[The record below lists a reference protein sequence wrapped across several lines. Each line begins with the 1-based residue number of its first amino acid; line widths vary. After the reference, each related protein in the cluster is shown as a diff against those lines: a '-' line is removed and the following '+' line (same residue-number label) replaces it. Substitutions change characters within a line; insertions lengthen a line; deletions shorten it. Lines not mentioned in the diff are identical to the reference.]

1 MNDTP
6 KPAVIA
12 LRPDFA
18 AIAEWI
24 KPGAKILD
32 LGCGDGS
39 LLRYLRDTRDVFGY
53 GVEIDD
59 DNLLKCFHNGINVIQ
74 NDLEA
79 GLSGFE
85 SNSFDYVILSQ
96 TLQAM
101 RHTEGI
107 IQEMLRVGK
116 EGIVSFPN
124 FGYWKNRMQ
133 VIAGHMPVSETL
145 PYYWY
150 NTPNIHLCTVADFD
164 AFLESRGCEIEN
176 RVVLSQGS
184 QVSVAPNLLGEL
196 AIYRFRRR
204 RARTVGSARK
214 KSPRA

>member
-1 MNDTP
+1 MKQTISP
-6 KPAVIA
+6 SAIA
-12 LRPDFA
+12 ARPDFD
-18 AIAEWI
+18 AIAAWI

-39 LLRYLRDTRDVFGY
+39 LLRYLRDTRGVFGY

-59 DNLLKCFHNGINVIQ
+59 GNLLQCFRNGINVIQ

-85 SNSFDYVILSQ
+85 SDSFDYVILSQ

-107 IQEMLRVGK
+107 IGEILRVGK

-133 VIAGHMPVSETL
+133 VITGHMPVSQAL
-145 PYYWY
+145 PYHWY
-150 NTPNIHLCTVADFD
+150 DTPNIHLCTLGDFETLCCQCN
-164 AFLESRGCEIEN
+164 ARILERRVMNNNRPVHFL
-176 RVVLSQGS
+176 
-184 QVSVAPNLLGEL
+184 PNLMGML
-196 AIYRFRRR
+196 AIYRFERQR
-204 RARTVGSARK
+204 
-214 KSPRA
+214 

>member
-1 MNDTP
+1 MTETNKLTMEDSTVP
-6 KPAVIA
+6 STIA

-24 KPGAKILD
+24 NPGAKVLD

-39 LLRYLRDTRDVFGY
+39 LLRYLRDTRQVFGY

-59 DNLLKCFHNGINVIQ
+59 AKLLSCFRNGINVIQ
-74 NDLEA
+74 YDLEA
-79 GLSGFE
+79 GLSSFE

-124 FGYWKNRMQ
+124 FGYWRNRLQ
-133 VIAGHMPVSETL
+133 VISGRMPMSKTL
-145 PYYWY
+145 PYHWY
-150 NTPNIHLCTVADFD
+150 DTPNIHLCTLGDFEALCHQCGAHILERRVMSND
-164 AFLESRGCEIEN
+164 HPVKFL
-176 RVVLSQGS
+176 
-184 QVSVAPNLLGEL
+184 PNLMGML
-196 AIYRFRRR
+196 AFYRFERRE
-204 RARTVGSARK
+204 
-214 KSPRA
+214 

>member
-1 MNDTP
+1 MNDIIAPET
-6 KPAVIA
+6 IA
-12 LRPDFA
+12 LRPDFD
-18 AIAEWI
+18 AIAAWI

-39 LLRYLRDTRDVFGY
+39 LLRYLRDTRNVFGY

-59 DNLLKCFHNGINVIQ
+59 DNLLKCFDNGINVIQ
-74 NDLEA
+74 NDLET

-85 SNSFDYVILSQ
+85 SDSFDYVILSQ

-116 EGIVSFPN
+116 KGIVSFPN

-133 VIAGHMPVSETL
+133 VICGHMPVSQSL
-145 PYYWY
+145 PYRWY
-150 NTPNIHLCTVADFD
+150 DTPNIHLCTLGDFEELCRQCNARILERRVMNNNRPVHFLPNVMGTL
-164 AFLESRGCEIEN
+164 AF
-176 RVVLSQGS
+176 
-184 QVSVAPNLLGEL
+184 
-196 AIYRFRRR
+196 YRFE
-204 RARTVGSARK
+204 RK
-214 KSPRA
+214 GQ

>member
-1 MNDTP
+1 MTDTTAP
-6 KPAVIA
+6 STIA

-18 AIAEWI
+18 AIAQWI

-39 LLRYLRDTRDVFGY
+39 LLRHLRDTRNVFGY

-59 DNLLKCFHNGINVIQ
+59 DNLLSCFRNGINVIQ
-74 NDLEA
+74 NDLET
-79 GLSGFE
+79 GLSSFE
-85 SNSFDYVILSQ
+85 SASFDYVILSQ

-124 FGYWKNRMQ
+124 FGYWRNRMQ
-133 VIAGHMPVSETL
+133 VISGHMPVSKTL
-145 PYYWY
+145 PYHWY
-150 NTPNIHLCTVADFD
+150 DTPNIHLCTLGDFEALCQQCD
-164 AFLESRGCEIEN
+164 ARILERRVMNGDHPVNFL
-176 RVVLSQGS
+176 
-184 QVSVAPNLLGEL
+184 PNLMGML
-196 AIYRFRRR
+196 AFYRFERRE
-204 RARTVGSARK
+204 
-214 KSPRA
+214 

>member
-1 MNDTP
+1 MNTSTVP
-6 KPAVIA
+6 STIA

-39 LLRYLRDTRDVFGY
+39 LLRYLRDTRNVFGY

-59 DNLLKCFHNGINVIQ
+59 DNLLSCFGNGINVIQ
-74 NDLEA
+74 NDLET
-79 GLSGFE
+79 GLSSFE
-85 SNSFDYVILSQ
+85 SDSFDYVILSQ

-107 IQEMLRVGK
+107 IKEMLRVGR

-133 VIAGHMPVSETL
+133 VISGHMPVSETL
-145 PYYWY
+145 PYHWY
-150 NTPNIHLCTVADFD
+150 DTPNIHLCTLSDFEALCRQCNARILERRVMSD
-164 AFLESRGCEIEN
+164 HNRPVNFL
-176 RVVLSQGS
+176 
-184 QVSVAPNLLGEL
+184 PNLMGML
-196 AIYRFRRR
+196 AFYRFERRM
-204 RARTVGSARK
+204 
-214 KSPRA
+214 